1 MNLINHLGGLIPQLN
16 LNGTD
21 CLKQQN
27 YSVIKRVLSNVTRNY
42 TSKKVALLNKKQMKS
57 DEALVVVL

>member
-1 MNLINHLGGLIPQLN
+1 MNLNNHLGRLISQLN

-27 YSVIKRVLSNVTRNY
+27 YSVIKRVLSNATCNY
-42 TSKKVALLNKKQMKS
+42 TSKKVTFLNKKQMKS
-57 DEALVVVL
+57 DAALVVVL